1 MDLRWRIGA
10 DPAELLRCL
19 GVERSRGTPTGD
31 PNAWFTVLKRIC
43 DLDDAGMKPERAI
56 ATVAAELVEKYSRS
70 QFQNL
75 RDAYRA
81 AWHVAQNP
89 E

>member
-1 MDLRWRIGA
+1 MDLQWWIGA

-19 GVERSRGTPTGD
+19 GVERSRGKP
-31 PNAWFTVLKRIC
+31 IC
-43 DLDDAGMKPERAI
+43 DLEDAGMKPERAM
-56 ATVAAELVEKYSRS
+56 ATVVAELDEKYSRS